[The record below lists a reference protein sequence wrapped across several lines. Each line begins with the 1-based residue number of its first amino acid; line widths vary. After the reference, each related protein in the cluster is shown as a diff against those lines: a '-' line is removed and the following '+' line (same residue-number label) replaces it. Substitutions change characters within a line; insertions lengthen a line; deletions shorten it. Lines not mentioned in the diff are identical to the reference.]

1 MCKKEMCH
9 SAPDAVMFFRSAHTH
24 VLLEMGRLGNCCER
38 SNKDNEAAAFAA
50 CNHEALAM

>member
-1 MCKKEMCH
+1 
-9 SAPDAVMFFRSAHTH
+9 
-24 VLLEMGRLGNCCER
+24 MGRLGNCCER